1 MRVRT
6 YKASEVVNQEKA
18 IQGHCPVT
26 LKDEGKVEKG
36 LGLLIIKFKD
46 NTFVFT
52 NEEKMDRFFA
62 CPGAYADAALPVKMP
77 PSSDPVYLNKLQS
90 QEESITFL
98 EQALGTIVTRG
109 LREVGD
115 NRLKYPT
122 LTVKETMLKLF
133 AIFLKAENPANTVYM
148 KEKYH
153 AKMRKFIE
161 NCEVPEELDDLAVEK
176 SKKQAKNKNWPQFK
190 EDYYNQLGQ
199 KYDEVLT
206 NV

>member
-1 MRVRT
+1 MFSTERNTPTRIRT
-6 YKASEVVNQEKA
+6 YKAAEVVNQEKA
-18 IQGHCPVT
+18 ILGHCPVT
-26 LKDEGKVEKG
+26 LKDDGKVEKG
-36 LGLLIIKFKD
+36 LGLLVVKYKD
-46 NTFVFT
+46 NTFIFT
-52 NEEKMDRFFA
+52 SEEKMDRFFS
-62 CPGAYADAALPVKMP
+62 CPGAYADASLPVKMP
-77 PSSDPVYLNKLQS
+77 PASDPVHLNKLQS

-133 AIFLKAENPANTVYM
+133 AIFLKAENPANTAYM

-161 NCEVPEELDDLAVEK
+161 NCEVPEELNELADEK
-176 SKKQAKNKNWPQFK
+176 SKKEKKGRWPQFK
-190 EDYYNQLGQ
+190 EDYYNQLG
-199 KYDEVLT
+199 
-206 NV
+206 

>member
-1 MRVRT
+1 MRIRT
-6 YKASEVVNQEKA
+6 YKASEIVNQEKA
-18 IQGHCPVT
+18 ILGHCPVT

-46 NTFVFT
+46 NTFGFT
-52 NEEKMDRFFA
+52 NEEKMDRFFS
-62 CPGAYADAALPVKMP
+62 CPGAYADASLPVKMP
-77 PSSDPVYLNKLQS
+77 PASDPVHLNKLQS

-133 AIFLKAENPANTVYM
+133 AIFLKAENPANTAYM

-161 NCEVPEELDDLAVEK
+161 NCEVPEELNELADEK
-176 SKKQAKNKNWPQFK
+176 SK
-190 EDYYNQLGQ
+190 
-199 KYDEVLT
+199 
-206 NV
+206 

>member
-1 MRVRT
+1 MFSTERNTPTRIRT
-6 YKASEVVNQEKA
+6 YKAAEVVNQEKA
-18 IQGHCPVT
+18 ILGHCPVT
-26 LKDEGKVEKG
+26 LKDDGKVEKG
-36 LGLLIIKFKD
+36 LGLLVVKFKD
-46 NTFVFT
+46 NTFIFT
-52 NEEKMDRFFA
+52 SEEKMDRFFS
-62 CPGAYADAALPVKMP
+62 CPGAYADASLPVKMP
-77 PSSDPVYLNKLQS
+77 PASDPVHLNKLQS

-133 AIFLKAENPANTVYM
+133 AIFLKAENPANTAYM

-161 NCEVPEELDDLAVEK
+161 NCEVPEELNELADEK
-176 SKKQAKNKNWPQFK
+176 SKKEKKGRWPQFK
-190 EDYYNQLGQ
+190 EDYYNQLG
-199 KYDEVLT
+199 
-206 NV
+206 

>member
-1 MRVRT
+1 MRIRT

-18 IQGHCPVT
+18 ILGHCPVT

-77 PSSDPVYLNKLQS
+77 PTSDPVHLNKLQS

-161 NCEVPEELDDLAVEK
+161 NCEVPEELHDLADEK
-176 SKKQAKNKNWPQFK
+176 SKYKNKSLN
-190 EDYYNQLGQ
+190 Y
-199 KYDEVLT
+199 
-206 NV
+206 